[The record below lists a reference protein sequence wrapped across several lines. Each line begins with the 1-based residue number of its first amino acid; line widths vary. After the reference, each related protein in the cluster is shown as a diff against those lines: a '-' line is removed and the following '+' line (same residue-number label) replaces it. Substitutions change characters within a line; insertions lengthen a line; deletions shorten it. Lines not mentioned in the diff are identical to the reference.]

1 MITHSYSEDGSFL
14 SVVFDDV
21 ITKSELRETI
31 GVVLEKCEEQVEA
44 ILLVDLSG
52 VKRWDV
58 GVIDLQWAVTVVKN
72 RRSTLSGFRTAIV
85 ASDSEVFGMSRMFE
99 LSLDDELD
107 LDLKVVR
114 TLLEA
119 KHWLGLPCA

>member
-1 MITHSYSEDGSFL
+1 MITHSYSEDSSFL

-31 GVVLEKCEEQVEA
+31 DAVLEKCEEQVEA

-58 GVIDLQWAVTVVKN
+58 GVTDLHRAVALIKN
-72 RRSTLSGFRTAIV
+72 RRSTLSGLCTAIV
-85 ASDSEVFGMSRMFE
+85 ASDSEAFGMSRMLE
-99 LSLDDELD
+99 LTLDDELD

-119 KHWLGLPCA
+119 KQWLGLPCA

>member
-1 MITHSYSEDGSFL
+1 MITHSDSEDGSFL

-31 GVVLEKCEEQVEA
+31 DAVLEKCEEQAEA

-58 GVIDLQWAVTVVKN
+58 GVTDLHRAVALVKN

-85 ASDSEVFGMSRMFE
+85 ASDSEAFGMSRMLE
-99 LSLDDELD
+99 LTLDDELD

-119 KHWLGLPCA
+119 KQWLGLPCA

>member
-1 MITHSYSEDGSFL
+1 MITHSYSEDSSFL

-31 GVVLEKCEEQVEA
+31 DAVLEKCEEQVEA

-85 ASDSEVFGMSRMFE
+85 ASDSEAFGMSRMLE
-99 LSLDDELD
+99 LTLDDELD

-119 KHWLGLPCA
+119 KQWLGLPCA

>member
-85 ASDSEVFGMSRMFE
+85 ASDSEAFGMSRMLE
-99 LSLDDELD
+99 LTLDDELD

-119 KHWLGLPCA
+119 KQWLGLPCA